1 MGSLV
6 AAEVSRLVSRLSP
19 ALLRWCGIISAM
31 TKNQETKTTPTTDA
45 DGIASVDV
53 APMPETKKNKPAPKN
68 REPLTFWQTVGA
80 VVAGLA
86 IWAGIGVIF
95 SVIVGAL
102 SLAL

>member
-1 MGSLV
+1 
-6 AAEVSRLVSRLSP
+6 
-19 ALLRWCGIISAM
+19 M
-31 TKNQETKTTPTTDA
+31 TMNQETKTTPATDA

-53 APMPETKKNKPAPKN
+53 APMPEPKKNKPAAKT

-86 IWAGIGVIF
+86 IWAGIGMIF

-102 SLAL
+102 ALVI